1 MNAWKSF
8 LGLRWSVLVA
18 AGLIWN
24 NGKERKKCWSQKLSK
39 ISEMGLAS
47 SCLSCHQILSFFFLL
62 LWPRDTQGVYS
73 GKKLAV
79 QLEPYQVNL
88 CPLGVGS
95 QNSIW
100 LLGQGSYRGAANC
113 DGAVNVCFGNGRG
126 NSNVLEEAEGTDLV
140 CAGLSVVREGVLV

>member
-24 NGKERKKCWSQKLSK
+24 NGKSAGVKNSPKSQRWGWLPHVSHVTR
-39 ISEMGLAS
+39 
-47 SCLSCHQILSFFFLL
+47 SCCLFFFYLL